1 MFKTGVDE
9 WLRLCQLFTVLVLKH
24 CSDVDLDVDQKQL
37 PPLVPTAK
45 GKAAAVKGKGAAVK
59 GNVTAAKGTAA
70 AGDGGPVGA
79 GAKKDLPA
87 VEGIIALRLRDCAE
101 RGKSGS
107 ETWHVYQTCGARL
120 HMLTE
125 QARCRKERKGYTF
138 QRQLQ
143 QQAW

>member
-24 CSDVDLDVDQKQL
+24 CGDVDIDVDHKQL

-45 GKAAAVKGKGAAVK
+45 GKAAAAKGRGAAVK
-59 GNVTAAKGTAA
+59 GNVTAAKGAAA
-70 AGDGGPVGA
+70 AGDGAPKGA

-87 VEGIIALRLRDCAE
+87 VESIEGIRLGDCAE

-107 ETWHVYQTCGARL
+107 KT
-120 HMLTE
+120 
-125 QARCRKERKGYTF
+125 
-138 QRQLQ
+138 
-143 QQAW
+143 